1 MFILFAFIVIAFSWM
16 TLKFLAEL
24 FGLVFGEI
32 FYEPI
37 QWAKLTFKRFV
48 KSARSPAYRSFLARR
63 RSFDKTG
70 VVFASGISQE
80 HISANLT
87 CSVDSALSKK
97 AFRQSQWYPESELP
111 EDVEFAYETWCLFN
125 LGDIPKHSFFS

>member
-48 KSARSPAYRSFLARR
+48 KSARSPAYRGFLARR
-63 RSFDKTG
+63 RSFAETG
-70 VVFASGISQE
+70 VVFAGGSDQE
-80 HISANLT
+80 HISANLPW
-87 CSVDSALSKK
+87 SVDSALSKK
-97 AFRQSQWYPESELP
+97 AFRYPQWYPERELP
-111 EDVEFAYETWCLFN
+111 EGV
-125 LGDIPKHSFFS
+125 